1 MTDIG
6 KTLQGLCSHAK
17 GILPR
22 FSKRKSDETV
32 CVHGLTWL
40 IGAWLVQMLEYSSSL
55 KTDL

>member
-22 FSKRKSDETV
+22 FSKRKSDETE
-32 CVHGLTWL
+32 CVYK
-40 IGAWLVQMLEYSSSL
+40 A
-55 KTDL
+55 

>member
-22 FSKRKSDETV
+22 FSKRKSDETERV
-32 CVHGLTWL
+32 YK
-40 IGAWLVQMLEYSSSL
+40 A
-55 KTDL
+55 